1 MLDDDRIAKIIIG
14 DTEYPMLLTTKATK
28 EIGKRYGGLGNL
40 GDKLLNNEN
49 FEFALDEVVW
59 LITLLANQPILIHN
73 MRNSD
78 KKELLTEDEIEL
90 FTTPLELGSYK
101 NAIMEAMYNG
111 TKRNIQSESENE
123 EPKNMKA
130 E

>member
-14 DTEYPMLLTTKATK
+14 GTEYPMLLTTKATK